1 MKVTRSQLRRII
13 KEELNRALLMER
25 GTADSVATK
34 QACPEEYCSRSVA
47 KVGNLVQDTGGY
59 SFTPSGGSEYPSFK
73 DEKENLIGKEGT
85 EWSDLKVVK
94 YDDDSEKRATESREI
109 ERREKEAANLQKKLN
124 DIIDEIGENNSWATV
139 DEMSKNSGACDGC
152 KVWVRF
158 HLNVNDYDDRADMPK
173 DWDGTPSEGKI
184 DQQKLWAAIDKASFW
199 LAKLYD
205 EGSIDDQTYQLKYK

>member
-1 MKVTRSQLRRII
+1 MKITRRQLRRLI

-25 GTADSVATK
+25 AKVDSVTTK

-47 KVGNLVQDTGGY
+47 KVGNLVQNTGSY
-59 SFTPSGGSEYPSFK
+59 SFTPSAGSEYPSFK

-94 YDDDSEKRATESREI
+94 YEDDSEKRAIESR
-109 ERREKEAANLQKKLN
+109 KKSAALLQKKLN
-124 DIIDEIGENNSWATV
+124 DIINEIGENKSWATV
-139 DEMSKNSGACDGC
+139 DEMSGNSWACGGC

-173 DWDGTPSEGKI
+173 RWDGTPSEGKI
-184 DQQKLWAAIDKASFW
+184 DQRKLGDAIRQASFW
-199 LAKLYD
+199 SAELYD
-205 EGSIDDQTYQLKYK
+205 EGNIDSQTYQLKYK